1 MVVVGYART
10 SRESQDISS
19 QIAALNQ
26 AGIGSEF
33 IFQDEGVSGTK
44 APGERPGYKRLKKL
58 VEAGGVTDLY
68 VFELSRLGRDTITT
82 LEELIRLEGL
92 GIRIT
97 SLSPRE
103 GILKEVRPEFRPI
116 LISAL
121 QLAADLERAHIS
133 ERTLAGLA
141 TARAKG
147 KKLGRREK
155 VPDMKRIREYME
167 KGLSER
173 ASVLASGYR
182 LSTYYKWKKEGRL
195 NIV

>member
-1 MVVVGYART
+1 MIIGYART

-19 QIAALNQ
+19 QIAALTG
-26 AGIGSEF
+26 AGVDPTL

-44 APGERPGYKRLKKL
+44 APGERPGYKRLKKFI
-58 VEAGGVTDLY
+58 EADHVTELY

-92 GIRIT
+92 GIKIT

-121 QLAADLERAHIS
+121 QLAADLERVHIS

-155 VPDMKRIREYME
+155 VPDMKKVKEMMDR
-167 KGLSER
+167 GLSER
-173 ASVLASGYR
+173 SAVLACGYR
-182 LSTYYKWKKEGRL
+182 LSTYYGHKKKGRL
-195 NIV
+195 T